1 MKYIELKSSLKEG
14 LRSVYVISGDDRYLC
29 FDALKKITDKANI
42 MIKDMNS
49 ITLSGEGVSAKE
61 IVDSANVYPF
71 GDAYRLVVVK
81 NYAGTTKDELEVLK
95 EYFASPLSSTIL
107 VLFCPEKPENYR
119 AMSDITLVDC
129 SKIDPKMIAAFI
141 KNRLAKEEINSSDEA
156 IEKLIMFCNSDMAR
170 INSELEK
177 LVAYTAE
184 TKSLTPELVTEFVI
198 EDKEYQVFELAGFI
212 AKGDSKSAIN
222 LVDSFMIKAG
232 GGLQVLGPLYSN
244 YRRALYVSINKD
256 KTTAELAAA
265 LGVKEFAI
273 KMLKPQVSI
282 FSAKKLKQITDMVS
296 KYERKIK
303 LGQIKENVA
312 IKTIVFSILNLR
324 GDNG

>member
-29 FDALKKITDKANI
+29 FDALKKITDKADI

-61 IVDSANVYPF
+61 IVDSANIYPF

-282 FSAKKLKQITDMVS
+282 FSAKKLKQITDMVA

>member
-29 FDALKKITDKANI
+29 FDALKKITDKADI

-81 NYAGTTKDELEVLK
+81 NFAGTTKDELEVLK

>member
-1 MKYIELKSSLKEG
+1 
-14 LRSVYVISGDDRYLC
+14 
-29 FDALKKITDKANI
+29 
-42 MIKDMNS
+42 MNS

-184 TKSLTPELVTEFVI
+184 TKSLTPELVI
-198 EDKEYQVFELAGFI
+198 RI
-212 AKGDSKSAIN
+212 C
-222 LVDSFMIKAG
+222 
-232 GGLQVLGPLYSN
+232 
-244 YRRALYVSINKD
+244 YRR
-256 KTTAELAAA
+256 
-265 LGVKEFAI
+265 
-273 KMLKPQVSI
+273 
-282 FSAKKLKQITDMVS
+282 
-296 KYERKIK
+296 
-303 LGQIKENVA
+303 
-312 IKTIVFSILNLR
+312 
-324 GDNG
+324 

>member
-29 FDALKKITDKANI
+29 FDALKKITDKADI

-265 LGVKEFAI
+265 MGVKEFAI